1 MHKNTAGQ
9 FWRVYATYRNTRV
22 PFTGGAATIT
32 ATINKDDAGEVAT
45 DDTHPTEVG
54 TSGYYDFALTKD
66 ETNAY
71 KLTLKAVSSASG
83 VEVTAIPPIEI
94 TVVDTNVAVSTGAR
108 TCVLTVNDGATV
120 LESARVRVT
129 KGAESYVL
137 NTNVSGQAT
146 FNLDDGSWVVAIT
159 LAGYTYSGTTLVV
172 DGDETATYSMT
183 LVTITPSAAGFVTG
197 YWTCY
202 GTNGAIEAGTT
213 HYLQVVEGA
222 GTAGL
227 SIDGTKRTAVSGVDG
242 VVQFAGIPHGASV
255 RVWRGTAK
263 PMGPFVAPTS
273 GTTWAMD
280 EVVGTP

>member
-1 MHKNTAGQ
+1 MGIRFKLSMLPITPVTSVTAN
-9 FWRVYATYRNTRV
+9 VTTIESVDATDALQAAAAAAITAAGI
-22 PFTGGAATIT
+22 PAAT
-32 ATINKDDAGEVAT
+32 
-45 DDTHPTEVG
+45 
-54 TSGYYDFALTKD
+54 
-66 ETNAY
+66 
-71 KLTLKAVSSASG
+71 
-83 VEVTAIPPIEI
+83 VTAIG
-94 TVVDTNVAVSTGAR
+94 TGSGLSAVPWNPAWDADAQSECADAIAAAGLAPGTGAR
-108 TCVLTVNDGATV
+108 TCTITVNDGATA

-183 LVTITPSAAGFVTG
+183 AVTITPSAAGFVTG

-242 VVQFAGIPHGASV
+242 VVQFAGIPHGGSV